1 MKKKK
6 NKVSPKKYILEII
19 KLYPQILSG
28 RKNFFEYEERLQKN
42 LLIIKNYI
50 KKIKHESRK

>member
-28 RKNFFEYEERLQKN
+28 EYEERLQKN